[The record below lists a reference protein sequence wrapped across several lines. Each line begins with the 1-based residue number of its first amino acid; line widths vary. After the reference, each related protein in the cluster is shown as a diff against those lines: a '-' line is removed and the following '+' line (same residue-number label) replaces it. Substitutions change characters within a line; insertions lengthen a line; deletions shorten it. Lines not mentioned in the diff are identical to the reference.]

1 MKIVSLKSDDGKQEI
16 ATSLQGKL
24 FKQRSFQHQH
34 VRIRSM
40 HLSLIYVYVSKLK
53 KYFLTVFIAESLFS
67 LILINR
73 WWWHL
78 LWATIVQLYSEK
90 IFCTSENYLARNC
103 HNPRPSPSPQ
113 SKVKCQMSKDLEWLY
128 SAVVPPTT
136 THHKNFSQQ
145 PDIQLSSNFHSRLT

>member
-40 HLSLIYVYVSKLK
+40 HLSLIFVYVSKLK
-53 KYFLTVFIAESLFS
+53 KFFLTVFIAESLFS

-103 HNPRPSPSPQ
+103 HNPSPKSE
-113 SKVKCQMSKDLEWLY
+113 SKVKSQKSKGLGVTLFCC
-128 SAVVPPTT
+128 T
-136 THHKNFSQQ
+136 THPPPPQKLFSATRHPIELKFLQ
-145 PDIQLSSNFHSRLT
+145 